1 LPLPAGTSTTSA
13 QIHHLA
19 TQFLLND
26 GRPHLGSVQKHIDK
40 LNQLQNIKSTYP
52 PYVLTGATNMYST
65 AHISPSGPAPSAPAM
80 TSKRDRSRSASEPG
94 RQKIVAPSKKSG
106 GVPDPTA
113 DYIAASLLPSMKTEN
128 LRDILVIIDLNGTLL
143 FRPNRANPTSYVE
156 RPFAPHFIHYV
167 LCNFKVMI
175 WSSAKPENVSAMCR
189 TLFTDAQRRKLVEEW
204 SRKHMGLSPADYV
217 QRVQCYKR
225 LQTVWKDSKIQRA
238 HGGLQFPGKFDQTNT
253 ILIDDSAEKARSEPF
268 NILQIPEFDGQK
280 EDPDTLR
287 KVAEYLDLLK
297 FQTNV
302 SSYMRV
308 DPFRLENITV
318 SAGTNQS

>member
-1 LPLPAGTSTTSA
+1 
-13 QIHHLA
+13 
-19 TQFLLND
+19 
-26 GRPHLGSVQKHIDK
+26 
-40 LNQLQNIKSTYP
+40 
-52 PYVLTGATNMYST
+52 MYST

-156 RPFAPHFIHYV
+156 RPVAPHFIHYV